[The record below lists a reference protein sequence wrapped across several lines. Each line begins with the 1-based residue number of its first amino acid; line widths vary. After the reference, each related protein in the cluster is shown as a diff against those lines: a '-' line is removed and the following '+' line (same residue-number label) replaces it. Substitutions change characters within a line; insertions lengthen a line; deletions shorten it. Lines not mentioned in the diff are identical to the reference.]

1 MKICLLKRNAWKLGL
16 CTLLVGR
23 VVAAQQV
30 GAEVTPV
37 RIPVEIDRA
46 AIEIDA
52 VAHRQSIEASI
63 SGMLARTRSKARGRE
78 MLLASRAARNRG

>member
-1 MKICLLKRNAWKLGL
+1 MKICLLMGL
-16 CTLLVGR
+16 CAVLVGR

-30 GAEVTPV
+30 GAEAAQV

-52 VAHRQSIEASI
+52 IAHRQSIEASI
-63 SGMLARTRSKARGRE
+63 SGMLARARSKTRGRE
-78 MLLASRAARNRG
+78 MLLASPAARNRG